1 MGAMHFRRHIVFLV
15 LFTLAVSV
23 CDCNR
28 RPTPVAIVSHER
40 SVQLC
45 KFGDI
50 RGEQVSFYIQ
60 VATAHAA

>member
-1 MGAMHFRRHIVFLV
+1 VFLV